1 MSLRSGQ
8 RCAAWS
14 IWVELDASGAVQ
26 ADGIERSWI
35 QPSYR
40 LTYADADELIEL
52 APPQEADLV
61 AIHAL
66 LERRRAWRA
75 GQGALMMDDPEG
87 RIRSRGELAEVEV
100 VEPSASRRMVAEA
113 MVLAGALVAER
124 GERQGLALP
133 YRSQP
138 SCDLPPAAE
147 LEQLP
152 SGPVRHAAIK
162 RCLSRGQVGTTPAPH
177 FSLGL
182 GAYAQATSPI
192 RRYGD
197 LLVQRQLEALREGKP
212 ALTEQAVAQLIQ
224 ELESP
229 LRQGIQIAR
238 EDQRHWLQVW
248 VEQQQQRQWPG
259 QFLRWL
265 RQEHL
270 LGLVWIEEI
279 CQSLPCQCPGRSAP
293 GDGLLVRVAA
303 VDSLSDLL
311 RLDAVA

>member
-1 MSLRSGQ
+1 
-8 RCAAWS
+8 
-14 IWVELDASGAVQ
+14 
-26 ADGIERSWI
+26 
-35 QPSYR
+35 
-40 LTYADADELIEL
+40 
-52 APPQEADLV
+52 
-61 AIHAL
+61 
-66 LERRRAWRA
+66 
-75 GQGALMMDDPEG
+75 
-87 RIRSRGELAEVEV
+87 
-100 VEPSASRRMVAEA
+100 
-113 MVLAGALVAER
+113 
-124 GERQGLALP
+124 
-133 YRSQP
+133 
-138 SCDLPPAAE
+138 
-147 LEQLP
+147 
-152 SGPVRHAAIK
+152 
-162 RCLSRGQVGTTPAPH
+162 
-177 FSLGL
+177 LGL